1 VRPSSEPLTPVEAGG
16 SGPAGS
22 GVSPGGSVSSR
33 VVAAAEKTLEPW
45 RDPSRPVPERVADL
59 MPRMTLAEK
68 LAQLGSV
75 WLSGPADGS
84 GVAPLHGEFT
94 TDLPPFADLIRHGLG
109 QLTRVFGT
117 RPLHPAEGAAELATL
132 QVQIVAHSRFG
143 IPAIA
148 HEECLTGVATWTAT
162 IFPTPLAWGASF
174 DPGLVRQMAA
184 AIGGSLRAIGVH
196 QGLAPVLD
204 VARDLRWGRVEE
216 TIGADPYLVGVTG
229 TAYVRGLESA
239 GIMATLKHFA
249 GYSGSAAGRNLAPVS
264 VGRREFADVFLPPFE
279 MALREGGARS
289 VMHSYAALDG
299 VPPAADRALLTGLLR
314 EQLGFDGVVVAD
326 YYGISFLE
334 MLHGVA
340 GSPAEAA
347 GLALRAGVDV
357 ELPTVRCYGEPLAA
371 AVSVGDVP
379 EQLVDRAVARV
390 LRQKIELGLLDH
402 AGAGDGVRNGV
413 TGSPAAGVVRADTVA
428 RDTAA
433 ADIDLDPP
441 EHRALARRLAEESVV
456 LLANDA
462 GTLPLP
468 ATGRLAVVGPLAA
481 DPLAYFGCYTFPRH
495 VGHAHPGT
503 SVGVPVE
510 PLVDALRRELPQ
522 AWIEH
527 AAGCEVRGND
537 RSGFAAAIECAEAA
551 DVVVAVLGDEAGLF
565 GRGTSGEG
573 CDATDL
579 RLPGVQGELLEALA
593 ATGKPVV
600 LVLITGRPYAIGPVA
615 GRLAAVVQAFFPGQ
629 EGGGAIAGV
638 LAGRVVPSGK
648 LPVELP
654 RLAGMTQTAYRAPQL
669 GTGTE
674 VSSADVTPL
683 YPFGHG
689 LSYTTFEFTDLS
701 LYPAGA
707 DSAGAAGGAGGGAAL
722 ASIRTDGTAEIA
734 CTVRNGG
741 QRTGTE
747 VVQLYVRDPVAQ
759 VVRPVREL
767 AGFARITLRPGQSRR
782 VVFRL
787 HADRT
792 AFCGLSGERV
802 VEAGLIE
809 IDIGSSSADLRL
821 HGELRLHGPERTVG
835 TGRVLFT
842 PVAVLDQ

>member
-1 VRPSSEPLTPVEAGG
+1 VRPSSEPLTPVTAGG
-16 SGPAGS
+16 SGGS
-22 GVSPGGSVSSR
+22 GSGASPGGTVPTR
-33 VVAAAEKTLEPW
+33 DVAAAEKALEPW
-45 RDPSRPVPERVADL
+45 RDPSWPVSERVADL
-59 MPRMTLAEK
+59 MSRMTLAEK
-68 LAQLGSV
+68 LAQLGGV
-75 WLSGPADGS
+75 WLSGPADGN

-117 RPLHPAEGAAELATL
+117 RPVRPAEGVAELTRL
-132 QVQIVAHSRFG
+132 QAQIVAQSRFG

-148 HEECLTGVATWTAT
+148 HEECLTGVAAWTAT

-249 GYSGSAAGRNLAPVS
+249 GYSGSAAGRNLGPVS

-326 YYGISFLE
+326 YYAVSFLE

-371 AVSVGDVP
+371 AVIAGDVP
-379 EQLVDRAVARV
+379 ERLVDRAVARV

-402 AGAGDGVRNGV
+402 AGAGDGVRNGE
-413 TGSPAAGVVRADTVA
+413 TGSLAAGLVRADAV
-428 RDTAA
+428 A

-462 GTLPLP
+462 GMLPLP
-468 ATGRLAVVGPLAA
+468 AAGRLAVVGPLAA

-510 PLVDALRRELPQ
+510 PLVDALRRELPR
-522 AWIEH
+522 AWIEY
-527 AAGCEVRGND
+527 AAGCAVRSSD
-537 RSGFAAAIECAEAA
+537 RSGFAAAIERAEAA
-551 DVVVAVLGDEAGLF
+551 DAVVAVLGDEAGLF

-600 LVLITGRPYAIGPVA
+600 LVLVTGRPYAIGPVA
-615 GRLAAVVQAFFPGQ
+615 GRLAAVLQAFFPGQ

-654 RLAGMTQTAYRAPQL
+654 GLAGMTQTAYRAPQL

-689 LSYTTFEFTDLS
+689 LSYTTFEFSGLS
-701 LYPAGA
+701 VYPADGEDTGA
-707 DSAGAAGGAGGGAAL
+707 RQ

-734 CTVRNGG
+734 CTVRNAGE
-741 QRTGTE
+741 RTGSE
-747 VVQLYVRDPVAQ
+747 VVQLYLRDPVAQ

-767 AGFARITLRPGQSRR
+767 AGFARVTLRPSQSLR

-792 AFCGLSGERV
+792 AFCGLSGDRV

-809 IDIGSSSADLRL
+809 VDIGSSSADLRL
-821 HGELRLHGPERTVG
+821 HGELQLHGPERAVG
-835 TGRVLFT
+835 AGRVLFT
-842 PVAVLDQ
+842 PVAVLDR

>member
-1 VRPSSEPLTPVEAGG
+1 VRPASEHLTPVT
-16 SGPAGS
+16 
-22 GVSPGGSVSSR
+22 
-33 VVAAAEKTLEPW
+33 AAEKTLEPW

-59 MPRMTLAEK
+59 MSRMTLAEK

-84 GVAPLHGEFT
+84 GVAPLHGEFI
-94 TDLPPFADLIRHGLG
+94 TDLPPFADLIRYGLG

-117 RPLHPAEGAAELATL
+117 RPLHPAEGVAELAHL
-132 QVQIVAHSRFG
+132 QAQIVAQSRFG

-148 HEECLTGVATWTAT
+148 HEECLTGVAAWTAT

-174 DPGLVRQMAA
+174 DPGLVRQVAA

-239 GIMATLKHFA
+239 GIIATLKHFA

-264 VGRREFADVFLPPFE
+264 MGRREFADVFLPPFE

-289 VMHSYAALDG
+289 VMHSYAAVDG

-371 AVSVGDVP
+371 AVSAGDVP

-402 AGAGDGVRNGV
+402 AGDTGAG
-413 TGSPAAGVVRADTVA
+413 
-428 RDTAA
+428 DTAA
-433 ADIDLDPP
+433 ADLDPP

-468 ATGRLAVVGPLAA
+468 AAGRLAVVGPLAA
-481 DPLAYFGCYTFPRH
+481 DPLAYFGSYTFPRH

-503 SVGVPVE
+503 SIGVPVE
-510 PLVDALRRELPQ
+510 PLLDALRRELPR

-527 AAGCEVRGND
+527 AAGCEVRGSD
-537 RSGFAAAIECAEAA
+537 RSGFAAAIECAQAA
-551 DVVVAVLGDEAGLF
+551 DAVVAVLGDEAGLF

-579 RLPGVQGELLEALA
+579 RLPGAQGELLEALA

-600 LVLITGRPYAIGPVA
+600 LVLITGRPYAIGPAA
-615 GRLAAVVQAFFPGQ
+615 GRLAAAVQAFFPGQ

-638 LAGRVVPSGK
+638 LSGRVVPSGK

-654 RLAGMTQTAYRAPQL
+654 GLASMTQTAYRGPQL

-689 LSYTTFEFTDLS
+689 LSYTTFEFSNLS
-701 LYPAGA
+701 LYPAA
-707 DSAGAAGGAGGGAAL
+707 DADNGAAR

-821 HGELRLHGPERTVG
+821 HGELQLHGPERTAG
-835 TGRVLFT
+835 TGRVLLT

>member
-1 VRPSSEPLTPVEAGG
+1 VRPASEDLA
-16 SGPAGS
+16 PATS
-22 GVSPGGSVSSR
+22 
-33 VVAAAEKTLEPW
+33 AARITDPW
-45 RDPSRPVPERVADL
+45 RDPTLPIPERVADL
-59 MPRMTLAEK
+59 ISRMTLAEK
-68 LAQLGSV
+68 LAQLQSV
-75 WLSGPADGS
+75 WLSGPADGND
-84 GVAPLHGEFT
+84 VAPLHGDFT
-94 TDLPPFADLIRHGLG
+94 TGLPPFGDLIRSGLG

-117 RPLHPAEGAAELATL
+117 RPLRAAEGVAELARL
-132 QVQIVAHSRFG
+132 QAQIVARSRFG

-148 HEECLTGVATWTAT
+148 HEECLTGFATWTAT
-162 IFPTPLAWGASF
+162 IFPTPLAWGATF

-184 AIGGSLRAIGVH
+184 AVGGSMRAVGVH

-204 VARDLRWGRVEE
+204 VVRDPRWGRVEE
-216 TIGADPYLVGVTG
+216 TIGADPYLVGLIG

-239 GIMATLKHFA
+239 GIIATLKHFA
-249 GYSGSAAGRNLAPVS
+249 GYSGSAAGRNMAPVS

-279 MALREGGARS
+279 MAIREGGARS

-299 VPPAADRALLTGLLR
+299 VPAAADRALLTGLLR
-314 EQLGFDGVVVAD
+314 DELGFDGTVVAD

-340 GSPAEAA
+340 ASPAQAA
-347 GLALRAGVDV
+347 GVALRAGVDV

-371 AVSVGDVP
+371 AVSSGTVP

-390 LRQKIELGLLDH
+390 LQQKYELGLLDH
-402 AGAGDGVRNGV
+402 AGVGDAEINGV
-413 TGSPAAGVVRADTVA
+413 TGSIAARLVGTDTVA
-428 RDTAA
+428 GDTGA

-441 EHRALARRLAEESVV
+441 ESRALARQLAEESAV

-462 GTLPLP
+462 GVLPLRN
-468 ATGRLAVVGPLAA
+468 ADRLAVVGPLAA

-510 PLVDALRRELPQ
+510 PLLAALARELPE
-522 AWIEH
+522 ARIEH
-527 AAGCEVRGND
+527 AAGCDVRGTD
-537 RSGFAAAIECAEAA
+537 RSRFAAAAECAAAA

-565 GRGTSGEG
+565 GRGSSGEG
-573 CDATDL
+573 CDASDL

-600 LVLITGRPYAIGPVA
+600 LVLITGRAYAIGPVA

-648 LPVELP
+648 LPIELP
-654 RLAGMTQTAYRAPQL
+654 LLASTTQTAYRAPQL
-669 GTGTE
+669 GTRSD
-674 VSSADVTPL
+674 VSSADPTPL

-689 LSYTTFEFTDLS
+689 LSYTTFQFADLS
-701 LYPAGA
+701 LRTADGA
-707 DSAGAAGGAGGGAAL
+707 DAGSSRV
-722 ASIRTDGTAEIA
+722 SIGTDDMVEIG
-734 CTVRNGG
+734 CVVRNTGE
-741 QRTGTE
+741 RTGTE
-747 VVQLYVRDPVAQ
+747 VVQLYLRDPVAQ

-767 AGFARITLRPGQSRR
+767 VGFARVTLRPGQSRR

-787 HADRT
+787 HTDRT
-792 AFCGLSGERV
+792 AFCGLSGNLV

-809 IDIGSSSADLRL
+809 VDIGSSSADLRL
-821 HGELRLHGPERTVG
+821 HGELELYGPERTVG
-835 TGRVLFT
+835 VDRVLST
-842 PVAVLDQ
+842 PVAVLDR

>member
-1 VRPSSEPLTPVEAGG
+1 
-16 SGPAGS
+16 
-22 GVSPGGSVSSR
+22 
-33 VVAAAEKTLEPW
+33 
-45 RDPSRPVPERVADL
+45 VPERVADL
-59 MPRMTLAEK
+59 MSRMTLAEK
-68 LAQLGSV
+68 VAQLGSV
-75 WLSGPADGS
+75 WLSGPADGND
-84 GVAPLHGEFT
+84 VAPLHGEFT
-94 TDLPPFADLIRHGLG
+94 EGLPPFADLIRNGLG

-117 RPLHPAEGAAELATL
+117 RPLRPAEGVAELARL
-132 QVQIVAHSRFG
+132 QAQIVAQSRFG

-174 DPGLVRQMAA
+174 DPGLVRQMAM
-184 AIGGSLRAIGVH
+184 AIGASMRALGVH

-204 VARDLRWGRVEE
+204 VARDPRWGRVEE

-239 GIMATLKHFA
+239 GIVGTLKHFA
-249 GYSGSAAGRNLAPVS
+249 GYSGSDAGRNQAPVS

-279 MALREGGARS
+279 MALREGGARA

-299 VPPAADRALLTGLLR
+299 MPPAADRGLLTGLLR

-334 MLHGVA
+334 KLHGVA
-340 GSPAEAA
+340 GSPAQAA
-347 GLALRAGVDV
+347 DLALRAGVDV

-371 AVSVGDVP
+371 AVSAGDVS

-390 LRQKIELGLLDH
+390 LRQKIELGLLDQVG
-402 AGAGDGVRNGV
+402 AADGVGDAFGNGATASLAAGLGGVRPRAGGAG
-413 TGSPAAGVVRADTVA
+413 
-428 RDTAA
+428 A

-441 EHRALARRLAEESVV
+441 EHRALARKLAEESVV

-462 GTLPLP
+462 GVLPLRN
-468 ATGRLAVVGPLAA
+468 AGRLALVGPLAA
-481 DPLAYFGCYTFPRH
+481 DPLACFGCYTFPRH

-510 PLVDALRRELPQ
+510 PLLDALRRVLPE
-522 AWIEH
+522 AWIGH
-527 AAGCEVRGND
+527 AAGCDVRGSD
-537 RSGFAAAIECAEAA
+537 RSGFAAAVECAAAA
-551 DVVVAVLGDEAGLF
+551 DTVVAVLGDEAGLF

-573 CDATDL
+573 CDASDL
-579 RLPGVQGELLEALA
+579 RLPGVQGELLDALA

-615 GRLAAVVQAFFPGQ
+615 GQLAAVVQAFFPGQ
-629 EGGGAIAGV
+629 EGAGAIAGV

-648 LPVELP
+648 LPIELP
-654 RLAGMTQTAYRAPQL
+654 GLGSTTQSAYRAAQL

-674 VSSADVTPL
+674 VSSTDVAPL

-689 LSYTTFEFTDLS
+689 LSYTTFEFSDLCLS
-701 LYPAGA
+701 TA
-707 DSAGAAGGAGGGAAL
+707 DDASAGTGRVHIG
-722 ASIRTDGTAEIA
+722 TDGTAEIA
-734 CTVRNGG
+734 CTVRNAGERAG
-741 QRTGTE
+741 AE
-747 VVQLYVRDPVAQ
+747 VVQLYLRDPVAQ

-767 AGFARITLRPGQSRR
+767 AGFARLTLRPGQSRR

-792 AFCGLSGERV
+792 AFCGVSGERV

-809 IDIGSSSADLRL
+809 VDIGSSSADLRL
-821 HGELRLHGPERTVG
+821 HGELELHGPDRTVG
-835 TGRVLFT
+835 ADRVLFT
-842 PVAVLDQ
+842 PVAVLER